1 MPGFF
6 SRDFPIAK
14 SLHIPGR
21 LENIFKKPRN
31 SSRKGRRRMARL
43 RARNDA
49 REARASR
56 RIARS
61 RRVTR
66 RHGFM
71 PRAQPNNNNNS
82 NNNNGNN
89 NNGNNNNG
97 NYNNGNYNNN
107 TNGSGPT
114 TPSSAERRA
123 GWRKRR
129 EDEWQASQRERV
141 KAEKRHSELAAL
153 RKFRMML
160 DSSMTK
166 AQKLAATKEHAVNLG
181 WKPPEWTE
189 GWEWRE

>member
-1 MPGFF
+1 MPGFSLRNRQF
-6 SRDFPIAK
+6 LRRK
-14 SLHIPGR
+14 S
-21 LENIFKKPRN
+21 KKTRN
-31 SSRKGRRRMARL
+31 RVERL

-49 REARASR
+49 RNARASR
-56 RIARS
+56 RNARS

-71 PRAQPNNNNNS
+71 PRAQPNNNNN
-82 NNNNGNN
+82 NNNA
-89 NNGNNNNG
+89 
-97 NYNNGNYNNN
+97 NYNNANYNNN

-123 GWRKRR
+123 GWNKRR

-141 KAEKRHSELAAL
+141 KKEKRQSELAAL
-153 RKFRMML
+153 SKFRKRL
-160 DSSMTK
+160 DSSMTP
-166 AQKLAATKEHAVNLG
+166 AETLAATKEHAVKLG

>member
-1 MPGFF
+1 MPGFSLRNRQF
-6 SRDFPIAK
+6 LRRK
-14 SLHIPGR
+14 S
-21 LENIFKKPRN
+21 KKTRN
-31 SSRKGRRRMARL
+31 RMARL
-43 RARNDA
+43 HARNDA
-49 REARASR
+49 RNARASR
-56 RIARS
+56 RNARS

-97 NYNNGNYNNN
+97 NNNNGNNNNANYNNGNYNNN

-141 KAEKRHSELAAL
+141 KAEKRQSELASL

-166 AQKLAATKEHAVNLG
+166 AQKLAATKEHAVKLG
-181 WKPPEWTE
+181 WKPPEWTV

>member
-1 MPGFF
+1 MPGF
-6 SRDFPIAK
+6 SRNRHFLRRQPK
-14 SLHIPGR
+14 KTRNR
-21 LENIFKKPRN
+21 L
-31 SSRKGRRRMARL
+31 ARI
-43 RARNDA
+43 RARNNA
-49 REARASR
+49 RTARASR
-56 RIARS
+56 RNARS

-97 NYNNGNYNNN
+97 NNNNGNYNNGNYNNN
-107 TNGSGPT
+107 NNSSGPT

>member
-1 MPGFF
+1 MPGFSLRNRQF
-6 SRDFPIAK
+6 LRRK
-14 SLHIPGR
+14 S
-21 LENIFKKPRN
+21 KKTRN
-31 SSRKGRRRMARL
+31 RMARL
-43 RARNDA
+43 HARNDA
-49 REARASR
+49 RNARASR
-56 RIARS
+56 RNARS

-71 PRAQPNNNNNS
+71 PRAQPNNNNN

-97 NYNNGNYNNN
+97 NNNNANYNNGNYNNN

-141 KAEKRHSELAAL
+141 KAEKRQSELASL

-166 AQKLAATKEHAVNLG
+166 AQKLAATKEHAVKLG